1 VAKHW
6 RWITGLALL
15 LLVLGWLTVGGG
27 PGVEDGTVL
36 VMDLE
41 GSYAETHTTPL
52 LARLFGAPE
61 RPLIGLLSELAKVER
76 DERLSAVLFRIRP
89 LSIGWGKADEI
100 RAAIARV
107 GEQGRRTVAYLEV
120 EKYGANLEYFV
131 ASGADEIYMAPGSRI
146 PFVGLAAE
154 YLFLG
159 GFFEKIGVEIEY
171 ERVGKYKSAVESFA
185 ESKMSDANREMTTA
199 LLDSVYDRFVEAI
212 AEGRSLAPEQ
222 VHAAIDAAPATPAQ
236 MQEHGL
242 SDGVGFFD
250 EILKRVRDGEAER
263 PVMEAAEYAEVDP
276 SSVGF
281 DPVASFALIYGTG
294 PVVAGDGS
302 SGPAGRRV
310 LASTTVSEA
319 LEAATDAPEIDAI
332 IFRIDS
338 PGGSA
343 LASDLVWRA
352 TQLARE
358 KGKPVIASFS
368 DFAASGGY
376 YVACGADRIVSQPA
390 TYTGSIGVFVLRPI
404 LAGLFENLG
413 IGVEAM
419 TRGEHADLLLSSR
432 RLSPST
438 RRRLRADVRD
448 AYQAF
453 VGRVAE
459 GRELTTEAVDAIGQ
473 GRVWTGAQAS
483 EIGLVDALGGLR
495 TAVLEAKSVVGLD
508 ADADV
513 ALVAYPLPKP
523 LAQQVADALG
533 VSVRATVS
541 SLSLPSAVRQVVATL
556 QVLPAGAPLL
566 IPPGIAEIH

>member
-1 VAKHW
+1 MRSTW
-6 RWITGLALL
+6 
-15 LLVLGWLTVGGG
+15 
-27 PGVEDGTVL
+27 PPD
-36 VMDLE
+36 
-41 GSYAETHTTPL
+41 
-52 LARLFGAPE
+52 
-61 RPLIGLLSELAKVER
+61 
-76 DERLSAVLFRIRP
+76 
-89 LSIGWGKADEI
+89 
-100 RAAIARV
+100 RAIPSSV
-107 GEQGRRTVAYLEV
+107 WPP
-120 EKYGANLEYFV
+120 
-131 ASGADEIYMAPGSRI
+131 SPGSRN

-222 VHAAIDAAPATPAQ
+222 VHAVIDAAPATPAE
-236 MQEHGL
+236 MKEHGL
-242 SDGVGFFD
+242 SDGIGFFD

-263 PVMEAAEYAEVDP
+263 PVMQGPEYAEVDP

-281 DPVASFALIYGTG
+281 DPAF
-294 PVVAGDGS
+294 
-302 SGPAGRRV
+302 
-310 LASTTVSEA
+310 
-319 LEAATDAPEIDAI
+319 EAATEAPEIDAI

-352 TQLARE
+352 TQRARE
-358 KGKPVIASFS
+358 KGKPVVASFS
-368 DFAASGGY
+368 DVAASGGY

-413 IGVEAM
+413 VGVEAM
-419 TRGEHADLLLSSR
+419 TRGEHADLLLASR
-432 RLSPST
+432 RLSPRT

-448 AYQAF
+448 VYETF

-459 GRELTTEAVDAIGQ
+459 GRELTAEAVDAIGQ

-495 TAVLEAKSVVGLD
+495 TAVLEAKSAAGLE

-513 ALVAYPLPKP
+513 VLIAYPLPKSF
-523 LAQQVADALG
+523 AQQIADTLG
-533 VSVRATVS
+533 ASVRASVS
-541 SLSLPSAVRQVVATL
+541 SLSLPSAVREIVATL
-556 QVLPAGAPLL
+556 QVLPAGTPLL
-566 IPPGIAEIH
+566 IPPGLTEIH

>member
-1 VAKHW
+1 MAK
-6 RWITGLALL
+6 RWIVGLVLL
-15 LLVLGWLTVGGG
+15 LLVLAWLMVGRG
-27 PGVEDGTVL
+27 PGVEEGTVL

-41 GSYAETHTTPL
+41 GAYVETHATPYL
-52 LARLFGAPE
+52 SRLFGAPE
-61 RPLIGLLSELAKVER
+61 RPLIGLLSELAKAER

-89 LSIGWGKADEI
+89 LSIGWGKADEL
-100 RAAIARV
+100 RAAIARI
-107 GEQGRRTVAYLEV
+107 GERGRRTVAYLEV
-120 EKYGANLEYFV
+120 EKFGANLEYFV
-131 ASGADEIYMAPGSRI
+131 ATGADEIYMAPGSRN

-185 ESKMSDANREMTTA
+185 ESKMSEANREMTTA
-199 LLDSVYDRFVEAI
+199 LLDSVYGRFVEAI
-212 AEGRSLAPEQ
+212 AEGRSLTPER
-222 VHAAIDAAPATPAQ
+222 VHAAIDAAPTTPAE

-242 SDGVGFFD
+242 SDGIGFFD
-250 EILKRVRDGEAER
+250 EILERVREGEEER
-263 PVMEAAEYAEVDP
+263 PVMEGAEYAEVDP

-294 PVVAGDGS
+294 PVVAGHGS
-302 SGPAGRRV
+302 SGPAGRQV

-319 LEAATDAPEIDAI
+319 FEAAVEAPEIDAI

-352 TQLARE
+352 TQRARE
-358 KGKPVIASFS
+358 KGKPVVASFS
-368 DFAASGGY
+368 DVAASGGY

-404 LAGLFENLG
+404 LGGLFEKLG
-413 IGVEAM
+413 VGVEAM
-419 TRGEHADLLLSSR
+419 TRGEHADLLLASR
-432 RLSPST
+432 RLSPRS
-438 RRRLRADVRD
+438 RGRLRADVRSVYD
-448 AYQAF
+448 TF
-453 VGRVAE
+453 VGRVAA
-459 GRELTTEAVDAIGQ
+459 GRELTPEAVDAIGQ

-495 TAVLEAKSVVGLD
+495 TAVLEAKSAVGLE

-513 ALVAYPLPKP
+513 VLISYPLPTS
-523 LAQQVADALG
+523 LAQQIADALG
-533 VSVRATVS
+533 ASVRASVS
-541 SLSLPSAVRQVVATL
+541 SLSLPPAVRELVATL

-566 IPPGIAEIH
+566 IPPGLAEIR

>member
-6 RWITGLALL
+6 RWITGIALL
-15 LLVLGWLTVGGG
+15 LLVLGWLMVGRG
-27 PGVEDGTVL
+27 PDVEDGTVL
-36 VMDLE
+36 VMDLA
-41 GSYAETHTTPL
+41 GSYVETHTTPYL
-52 LARLFGAPE
+52 SRFLGAPD
-61 RPLIGLLSELAKVER
+61 RPLIALLSDLAKAER
-76 DERLSAVLFRIRP
+76 DERLSTVLFRIRP

-100 RAAIARV
+100 RAAIARI

-131 ASGADEIYMAPGSRI
+131 ATGADEIYLAPGSRN

-171 ERVGKYKSAVESFA
+171 ERVGKYKSAVERLA

-199 LLDSVYDRFVEAI
+199 LLDSVYERFVEAI
-212 AEGRSLAPEQ
+212 AEGRSLTPEQ
-222 VHAAIDAAPATPAQ
+222 VHAVVDAAPATPTQ
-236 MQEHGL
+236 MQEQGL
-242 SDGVGFFD
+242 SDGIGFFD
-250 EILKRVRDGEAER
+250 EILERVRDGETER
-263 PVMEAAEYAEVDP
+263 PVMKGAEYARVDP

-302 SGPAGRRV
+302 GGPAGRQV
-310 LASTTVSEA
+310 FSSTSVSEA
-319 LEAATDAPEIDAI
+319 FEAATEASEIDAI

-352 TQLARE
+352 TQRARE
-358 KGKPVIASFS
+358 EGKPVVASFS
-368 DFAASGGY
+368 DLAASGGY
-376 YVACGADRIVSQPA
+376 YVACGADRIISQPA
-390 TYTGSIGVFVLRPI
+390 TLTGSIGVFVLRPI
-404 LAGLFENLG
+404 LGGLFEKLG

-419 TRGEHADLLLSSR
+419 TRGDHADLLLASR
-432 RLSPST
+432 ALSPRT

-448 AYQAF
+448 AYQTF
-453 VGRVAE
+453 LGRVAE
-459 GRELTTEAVDAIGQ
+459 GRELTPEAVDAIGQ

-495 TAVLEAKSVVGLD
+495 AAVLEAKSAVGLE

-523 LAQQVADALG
+523 LVEQLSEALG
-533 VSVRATVS
+533 ASLRAGVP
-541 SLSLPSAVRQVVATL
+541 SLSLPSAVRQTLATL
-556 QVLPAGAPLL
+556 QVLPAGTPLL
-566 IPPGIAEIH
+566 IPPGLTEIH

>member
-1 VAKHW
+1 MAKHW

-15 LLVLGWLTVGGG
+15 LLVLGWLMVGRG

-41 GSYAETHTTPL
+41 GSYVETHATPYLGRL
-52 LARLFGAPE
+52 LGTPD
-61 RPLIGLLSELAKVER
+61 RPLIDLLSELAKAER

-89 LSIGWGKADEI
+89 LGIGWGKADEI
-100 RAAIARV
+100 RAAIARI
-107 GEQGRRTVAYLEV
+107 GARGRRTVAYLEV
-120 EKYGANLEYFV
+120 EKYGANLEYFI
-131 ASGADEIYMAPGSRI
+131 ATGADEIYMAPGSRN

-222 VHAAIDAAPATPAQ
+222 VHAAIDAAPTTPAE
-236 MQEHGL
+236 MKEHGL
-242 SDGVGFFD
+242 SDGIGFFD

-263 PVMEAAEYAEVDP
+263 PVMEGPEYAEVDP

-294 PVVAGDGS
+294 PVVAGEGS
-302 SGPAGRRV
+302 GGPAGRQV

-319 LEAATDAPEIDAI
+319 FEAATEAPEIDAI

-352 TQLARE
+352 TQRARE
-358 KGKPVIASFS
+358 KGKPVVASFS
-368 DFAASGGY
+368 DVAASGGY

-413 IGVEAM
+413 VGVEAM
-419 TRGEHADLLLSSR
+419 TRGEHADLLLASR
-432 RLSPST
+432 RLSPRT

-448 AYQAF
+448 AYQTF

-459 GRELTTEAVDAIGQ
+459 GRELTAEAVDAIGQ

-495 TAVLEAKSVVGLD
+495 TAVLEAKSAAGLE

-513 ALVAYPLPKP
+513 VLIAYPLPKSF
-523 LAQQVADALG
+523 AQQIADTLG
-533 VSVRATVS
+533 ASVRASVS
-541 SLSLPSAVRQVVATL
+541 SLPLPSAVRQIAATL
-556 QVLPAGAPLL
+556 QVLPAGTPLL
-566 IPPGIAEIH
+566 IPPGLTEIH